1 MKFPFIAGAV
11 ITSGLC
17 WYFAND
23 LSGNYWYLLWVA
35 PIPVLISSF
44 RLSPKGTFLV
54 AFIAYLLGR
63 LSWLSYLLMVL
74 PVPLA
79 IFFTVLLPLIFAL
92 IVLLT
97 RKIVLKNRDGWSAF
111 AFPVSWCLF
120 EFLLFKFSPDGTAGS
135 VAYTQSN
142 FLPVV
147 QVASV
152 TGILGISFLATLFAS
167 AIAVGSHFRFK
178 NMKGALAFA
187 FSLMIISVIF
197 GVIRLNSKSSN
208 RGELAAG
215 LVVLDEK
222 FHSETNHPDT
232 ANEMRTANLYAAEI
246 GRLAQRGAQV
256 VVLPEKIVTATPATG
271 TGMKNIFLNAAVV
284 NHVAVIAG
292 YTQLMNDRT
301 KLNKALVISNKG
313 ELLSDYQKVNLFEG
327 EQRSGF
333 VQGKQISV
341 FHLNNISSGVAI
353 CKDMDY
359 SDFIRKYD
367 ENKTRVMYVP
377 AWDFIKD
384 GWLHSRM
391 AILRG
396 VENGYSIVRTAR
408 QGQLTISDHKGRVLY
423 ETSSTNDKTAMLV
436 GKFQLAETKT
446 IYSRFGD
453 WFGYLIVIAAII
465 LILVRAK
472 RKKVTKS

>member
-1 MKFPFIAGAV
+1 
-11 ITSGLC
+11 
-17 WYFAND
+17 
-23 LSGNYWYLLWVA
+23 
-35 PIPVLISSF
+35 
-44 RLSPKGTFLV
+44 
-54 AFIAYLLGR
+54 
-63 LSWLSYLLMVL
+63 
-74 PVPLA
+74 
-79 IFFTVLLPLIFAL
+79 
-92 IVLLT
+92 
-97 RKIVLKNRDGWSAF
+97 
-111 AFPVSWCLF
+111 
-120 EFLLFKFSPDGTAGS
+120 
-135 VAYTQSN
+135 
-142 FLPVV
+142 
-147 QVASV
+147 
-152 TGILGISFLATLFAS
+152 
-167 AIAVGSHFRFK
+167 
-178 NMKGALAFA
+178 
-187 FSLMIISVIF
+187 
-197 GVIRLNSKSSN
+197 
-208 RGELAAG
+208 
-215 LVVLDEK
+215 
-222 FHSETNHPDT
+222 
-232 ANEMRTANLYAAEI
+232 LYAAEI